1 MGLSV
6 KDIAGALKLET
17 PVVERLAK
25 YLYPNKVLLTHDE
38 ALVLRDYYYKFG
50 AGPAGVEVGPYNEW
64 MKLERMRALIRAR
77 LDVIEEKQSAC
88 VVKLNTLSGVFPGV
102 NDKMPVPVRTATR
115 GQHDSSGMLK
125 FPVATKTAAA
135 RAAAARTTAT
145 RVAGR
150 SAPKKSILFA
160 GLAAR

>member
-17 PVVERLAK
+17 QVVERLAK

-50 AGPAGVEVGPYNEW
+50 GGPAGVEIGPYNEW

-88 VVKLNTLSGVFPGV
+88 VVKLNTLSGVFPGL
-102 NDKMPVPVRTATR
+102 NETLPVKVSTAR
-115 GQHDSSGMLK
+115 AHDSGGMLK
-125 FPVATKTAAA
+125 FPVPRTAGKH
-135 RAAAARTTAT
+135 
-145 RVAGR
+145 V
-150 SAPKKSILFA
+150 PKKSVLFA
-160 GLAAR
+160 GI

>member
-1 MGLSV
+1 MEGIKMGLSV

-17 PVVERLAK
+17 QVVERLAK

-50 AGPAGVEVGPYNEW
+50 GGPAGVEIGPYNEW

-88 VVKLNTLSGVFPGV
+88 VNKLNVLSGVFPGTNEMLPAKV
-102 NDKMPVPVRTATR
+102 APR
-115 GQHDSSGMLK
+115 GHDSGGLLK
-125 FPVATKTAAA
+125 FPVVKAGVRPGVKKERSGLFAA
-135 RAAAARTTAT
+135 R
-145 RVAGR
+145 V
-150 SAPKKSILFA
+150 
-160 GLAAR
+160 

>member
-17 PVVERLAK
+17 QTVERLAK

-50 AGPAGVEVGPYNEW
+50 GGPAGVEVGPYNEW
-64 MKLERMRALIRAR
+64 MKLERMKALIRAR

-88 VVKLNTLSGVFPGV
+88 VVKLNALSGVYPGL
-102 NDKMPVPVRTATR
+102 DETLPVRVSR
-115 GQHDSSGMLK
+115 HDSSALLK
-125 FPVATKTAAA
+125 FPVAKTGAKKE
-135 RAAAARTTAT
+135 
-145 RVAGR
+145 R
-150 SAPKKSILFA
+150 SGLFA
-160 GLAAR
+160 RN

>member
-17 PVVERLAK
+17 QTVERLAK

-50 AGPAGVEVGPYNEW
+50 GGPAGLEIGPYNEW

-102 NDKMPVPVRTATR
+102 NETLPVPVRVPPR
-115 GQHDSSGMLK
+115 GTTHDPNGMLK
-125 FPVATKTAAA
+125 FPVSKTPGKNIPKRSGMIFAGIAA
-135 RAAAARTTAT
+135 R
-145 RVAGR
+145 
-150 SAPKKSILFA
+150 
-160 GLAAR
+160 

>member
-50 AGPAGVEVGPYNEW
+50 GGPAGVEVGPYNEW
-64 MKLERMRALIRAR
+64 MKLERMKALIRAR

-88 VVKLNTLSGVFPGV
+88 VVKLNALSGVYRGV
-102 NDKMPVPVRTATR
+102 DETLPVRVSR
-115 GQHDSSGMLK
+115 GHDSGLLK
-125 FPVATKTAAA
+125 FPVTKAAVKSAAKKERSGLFGGIQA
-135 RAAAARTTAT
+135 RM
-145 RVAGR
+145 
-150 SAPKKSILFA
+150 
-160 GLAAR
+160 

>member
-17 PVVERLAK
+17 QTVERLAR

-50 AGPAGVEVGPYNEW
+50 GGPAGIEIGPYNEW

-88 VVKLNTLSGVFPGV
+88 VGKLNTLSGVFPGV
-102 NDKMPVPVRTATR
+102 KETLPVRVSPR
-115 GQHDSSGMLK
+115 GGGHDSSGMLK
-125 FPVATKTAAA
+125 FPVPKTAVKHVPTKREHSSIFAGIAA
-135 RAAAARTTAT
+135 R
-145 RVAGR
+145 G
-150 SAPKKSILFA
+150 
-160 GLAAR
+160 

>member
-17 PVVERLAK
+17 QVVDRLAK

-50 AGPAGVEVGPYNEW
+50 GGPAGVEIGPYNEW

-88 VVKLNTLSGVFPGV
+88 VGKLSALSGVYRGV
-102 NDKMPVPVRTATR
+102 DESFPVRVSPR
-115 GQHDSSGMLK
+115 GHDSGLLK
-125 FPVATKTAAA
+125 FPVAKTMGKN
-135 RAAAARTTAT
+135 
-145 RVAGR
+145 V
-150 SAPKKSILFA
+150 PKKERSGLFG